1 MNEFTF
7 VSCPYCSHA
16 LILGRFKK
24 AAFPIDPL
32 DFLILTRRAQKSEAG
47 WPRGKGK
54 GHRGFFNIPGEGK
67 TIKELSEGSEEERQI
82 ASAIARRV
90 ERIYS
95 SYQKAGL
102 IQARKEGG
110 E

>member
-1 MNEFTF
+1 MKEFTF

-54 GHRGFFNIPGEGK
+54 GHRGFFKVEGSGK
-67 TIKELSEGSEEERQI
+67 TILNLMDGNKEEAKIAVQI
-82 ASAIARRV
+82 ATRV
-90 ERIYS
+90 QKIYD
-95 SYQKAGL
+95 SYKLGGL
-102 IQARKEGG
+102 IP
-110 E
+110 

>member
-1 MNEFTF
+1 MSKFIF
-7 VSCPYCSHA
+7 IGCPYCSHA

-32 DFLILTRRAQKSEAG
+32 DFLILTRRAQKSEGG

-67 TIKELSEGSEEERQI
+67 TIRELWNGSSEEKEI
-82 ASAIARRV
+82 ASAIARRI
-90 ERIYS
+90 ERIYN
-95 SYQKAGL
+95 SYKKVGV
-102 IQARKEGG
+102 IP
-110 E
+110 

>member
-32 DFLILTRRAQKSEAG
+32 DFLILTRRTQKSEPG
-47 WPRGKGK
+47 WKRGKGK
-54 GHRGFFNIPGEGK
+54 GHRGFFNVPGAGK
-67 TIKELSEGSEEERQI
+67 TIKELSEGSEEEKEI
-82 ASAIARRV
+82 AQAIAH
-90 ERIYS
+90 RIETIYK
-95 SYQKAGL
+95 SYK
-102 IQARKEGG
+102 KEGVIQ
-110 E
+110 